1 MIVLINMNNPDIP
14 NTKAI
19 YGLTLTAKLKISS
32 LESERI
38 KSKKNIMK
46 NNLLNSLLLV
56 MKK

>member
-1 MIVLINMNNPDIP
+1 MP

-38 KSKKNIMK
+38 KSKKN
-46 NNLLNSLLLV
+46 N